1 MNRKVEFAQSA
12 SRFAAADVFV
22 TIEEPRGMSAVI
34 SLKPV
39 QEKDLGV
46 YNRSKLLF
54 AGLGSDGFI
63 QIKLLQF
70 LCMFSV
76 VLSFLRVG
84 CHAPDDKIR

>member
-1 MNRKVEFAQSA
+1 MNRKVVFAQST

-22 TIEEPRGMSAVI
+22 TIEEPGGVSTAI

-54 AGLGSDGFI
+54 ASLGSDGFI
-63 QIKLLQF
+63 QFKLLQF

-76 VLSFLRVG
+76 LLSFLRVRG
-84 CHAPDDKIR
+84 HAPDDKIR